1 MKLKLNLSL
10 DRDTIIRKT
19 LAVVIGNFFCSLALV
34 YFLRPNNMIPSGVLG
49 ISTLVSHVTGISIS
63 LLVLLINLPMI
74 ILGIKYLSKEFMFFS
89 IMSVFLVSFYLGVL
103 GKFSVL
109 NFAMT
114 HNILLG
120 AVFGGVLN
128 GIGAGITLRNG
139 TSTGGLDIIGTY
151 MKKKYN
157 IKIGSAL
164 MAINFVII
172 TISGFIFTFDEA
184 MFTLISLFISY
195 QVSDRIQLGV
205 GRQKQILII
214 SPKHDEITKGIY
226 EKMNRGVTYINGEG
240 AYNRKNLKVIFL
252 ICTSV
257 QLVTLKE
264 IVREVDPRAFMA
276 VSETTEIMGSGF
288 RKIEL

>member
-1 MKLKLNLSL
+1 MKLKLNLNL
-10 DRDTIIRKT
+10 DRDTLIRKT
-19 LAVVIGNFFCSLALV
+19 LAVVMGNFFCALALV
-34 YFLRPNNMIPSGVLG
+34 YFLKPNNMIPSGVMG
-49 ISTLVSHVTGISIS
+49 ISTLTSHVTGISIS
-63 LLVLLINLPMI
+63 ILILLINLPMML
-74 ILGIKYLSKEFMFFS
+74 LGIKYLNREFMVFS
-89 IMSVFLVSFYLGVL
+89 IMSVFLVSFYLEFL
-103 GKFSVL
+103 NKL
-109 NFAMT
+109 TPENFAMT

-120 AVFGGVLN
+120 AIFGGVLN
-128 GIGAGITLRNG
+128 GIGIGITLRNG

-157 IKIGSAL
+157 VKIGSVL
-164 MAINFVII
+164 MAINFIII

-184 MFTLISLFISY
+184 MFTLLSLFISY

-214 SPKHDEITKGIY
+214 SPKYDEITRGIY

-240 AYNRKNLKVIFL
+240 AYNRKDLEIIFL
-252 ICTSV
+252 ICTSM

-264 IVREVDPRAFMA
+264 IVREVDPAAFMA